1 MEISFRQIFLMN
13 FVFLRTELCWKRVS
27 PAENLEHS
35 LSKLFLVLLP
45 VSLEDNVAKVREVD
59 EAIPG
64 EVVAEVHDLL
74 LHGVEAQTLEGVQQ
88 IPGVN
93 GRLPD
98 TSLKLSGDKT
108 LKDNLIHRHAL
119 LIPEYCRHSLELDF
133 CEFIFLLNDLV
144 SLC

>member
-1 MEISFRQIFLMN
+1 MN

-27 PAENLEHS
+27 PAENLEHG
-35 LSKLFLVLLP
+35 LGKLLLVLLP

-59 EAIPG
+59 EAVPG

-88 IPGVN
+88 ILGVN

-108 LKDNLIHRHAL
+108 LKDRL
-119 LIPEYCRHSLELDF
+119 SLP
-133 CEFIFLLNDLV
+133 INT
-144 SLC
+144 